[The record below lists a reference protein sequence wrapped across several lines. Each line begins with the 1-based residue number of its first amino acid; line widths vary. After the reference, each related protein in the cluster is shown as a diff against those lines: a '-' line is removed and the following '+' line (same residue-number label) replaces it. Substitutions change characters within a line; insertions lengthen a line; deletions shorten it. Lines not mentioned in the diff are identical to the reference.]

1 MQNPM
6 QKRNQQMAVPVS
18 AYGPATLTARDA
30 ARLALDVSGPVL
42 VPGADDYAE
51 EIAAY
56 NLAYARCPA
65 VVVGATKPADISS
78 AIRFAARQDVPVGV
92 LATGH
97 GVSQPGNG
105 AVLVTTRRMNAVTVD
120 PAARVARVEAGARWH
135 QVIDAAAPHGLAA
148 LNGSSPLV
156 GVVGYTTGG
165 GLSPVLGRSQGWA
178 ADHVRAIE
186 IVTADGRLVRATA
199 DRDSELFWAVRGG
212 KDNFGIVTA
221 LEFDLFSVPR
231 LYGGGLYF
239 PGKFAADVLHAYR
252 SWAATLP
259 TEMTA
264 SVALLRLPPLTT
276 VPEPLHGK
284 LTVHVRIAYL
294 GTAADGER
302 LVAPIR
308 EIGPAIMD
316 TVAEMPYQ
324 QVGAIHAD
332 PPVPAPVY
340 EGSARLAEFPEAA
353 VDAILDSAGTCA
365 DSPLAIVEVR
375 QLGGALGRPPEVANA
390 VPGRN
395 AAFQVFACGVGG
407 TMEAPFIYAGMD
419 EVFRGLKR
427 WTIPE
432 GTLNFLSAR
441 DIEPQSVAAAFG
453 KDIHDRLT
461 VIKRAYDPANLFRV
475 NHNIPP
481 AP

>member
-1 MQNPM
+1 
-6 QKRNQQMAVPVS
+6 MAVPVS
-18 AYGPATLTARDA
+18 AHGAAALTARDA
-30 ARLALDVSGPVL
+30 AQLALDVGGPVL
-42 VPGADDYAE
+42 VPGDDAYADECAT
-51 EIAAY
+51 Y
-56 NLAYARCPA
+56 NLAHARRPA
-65 VVVGATKPADISS
+65 VVVGATGPDDVSS
-78 AIRFAARQDVPVGV
+78 AVRFAVRRGVPVGV

-97 GVSQPGNG
+97 GTSQPANG
-105 AVLVTTRRMNAVTVD
+105 AVLVTTRRMNAVTID
-120 PAARVARVEAGARWH
+120 PAARVARVEAGTRWQ

-165 GLSPVLGRSQGWA
+165 GLSPILGRSRGWA

-199 DRDSELFWAVRGG
+199 GRDGELFWAVRGG

-239 PGKFAADVLHAYR
+239 PGEFAAEVLHAYR

-259 TEMTA
+259 PQMSA
-264 SVALLRLPPLTT
+264 SVALLRLPALTT
-276 VPEPLHGK
+276 VPEPLRGK

-294 GTAADGER
+294 GTATDGAR

-308 EIGPAIMD
+308 QIGPATID

-324 QVGAIHAD
+324 QMGAIHAD

-340 EGSARLAEFPEAA
+340 EGSARLSELPAAA
-353 VDAILDSAGTCA
+353 VDAILDSAGPYA
-365 DSPLAIVEVR
+365 DCPLAIVEVR
-375 QLGGALGRPPEVANA
+375 QLGGALGRAPEVANA
-390 VPGRN
+390 VPGRD
-395 AAFQVFACGVGG
+395 AAFQVFACGIAGP
-407 TMEAPFIYAGMD
+407 MEAPFIYASID
-419 EVFRGLKR
+419 EVFRGLKP

-441 DIEPQSVAAAFG
+441 DIEPGSVAAAFG

-461 VIKRAYDPANLFRV
+461 MIKRVYDPGNLFRV

-481 AP
+481 AR